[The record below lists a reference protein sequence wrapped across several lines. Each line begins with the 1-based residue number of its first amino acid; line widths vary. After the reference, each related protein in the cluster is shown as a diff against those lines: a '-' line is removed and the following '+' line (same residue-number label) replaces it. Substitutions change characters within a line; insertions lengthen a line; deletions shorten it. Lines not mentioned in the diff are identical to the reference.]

1 LVCAEFT
8 PFLGEG
14 LILIVTVNGRRLISL
29 MTNAV
34 EVKQGVESNL
44 AFLQARSI
52 VQGRSYYQPSAI
64 SHQPS
69 AISHQPSAISHQP
82 IAAT

>member
-1 LVCAEFT
+1 MIHVKRLLLVDEYFAWVCAEFT

-34 EVKQGVESNL
+34 GVKQGVESNL

-52 VQGRSYYQPSAI
+52 VHG
-64 SHQPS
+64 H
-69 AISHQPSAISHQP
+69 
-82 IAAT
+82 